1 MLGQSFGPTLLMD
14 QLGAQGPTGSHQAF
28 QRLFTTSASWRSK
41 PVPGHRVDDWVTGLP
56 IVPAMS
62 CHVQPFLGSSGFIF
76 PHFSQAIFGRTSSL
90 VSSIGQ
96 VDVHD
101 AEMLF
106 HVLDDGLGS
115 KRRALK
121 RTLLLSLPVGYGLKC
136 QVPIPYHLLII

>member
-41 PVPGHRVDDWVTGLP
+41 PVPGHPVDDWVTGLP
-56 IVPAMS
+56 VVPAMS

-96 VDVHD
+96 TRFKKDVAAVTASGLWIKMPGPHPLSSLNYLD
-101 AEMLF
+101 LF
-106 HVLDDGLGS
+106 GFRSYLVF
-115 KRRALK
+115 
-121 RTLLLSLPVGYGLKC
+121 
-136 QVPIPYHLLII
+136 I